1 VRNETEKSQSRWS
14 GAPMGLRSAYPR
26 VGAPNRGG
34 VRSVKCLI
42 GAPVGIEDLP
52 SQAEER
58 G

>member
-1 VRNETEKSQSRWS
+1 VRNETEKSQSRRS

-26 VGAPNRGG
+26 VGAP
-34 VRSVKCLI
+34 
-42 GAPVGIEDLP
+42 VGIEDLP